1 LVAAI
6 EKVHGRSVQTEM
18 KRGDGG
24 IFDVAID
31 GEFVF
36 RKWDEG
42 RFPQNDEILAEISA
56 RLKKA

>member
-1 LVAAI
+1 MAAI
-6 EKVHGRSVQTEM
+6 QQAHGSGVQTET

-24 IFDVAID
+24 IFDVVID
-31 GEFVF
+31 GDMVF

-42 RFPQNDEILAEISA
+42 RFPSSNEILQAIDA

>member
-1 LVAAI
+1 M
-6 EKVHGRSVQTEM
+6 QTET

-24 IFDVAID
+24 IFDVVID
-31 GEFVF
+31 GDMVF

-42 RFPQNDEILAEISA
+42 RFPSNSEILQGIDA